1 MIKKG
6 IADTLIVTLIM
17 FMGTGVYNMYK
28 IHKDVKKY
36 EKRDIQI
43 QEIEDKYCKIQNPT
57 QEQQNICVDILKIK
71 GV

>member
-6 IADTLIVTLIM
+6 IADTLIVTLI
-17 FMGTGVYNMYK
+17 NK
-28 IHKDVKKY
+28 IHKDVKRF

-57 QEQQNICVDILKIK
+57 PEQQAVCVDI
-71 GV
+71 